1 MVDTS
6 CERMLTMGTE
16 SPVSRDVQLPGQ
28 DVESVDLDPTIDP
41 EPARDGEKPDEPAA
55 SETAASQ
62 PEAADNPELGNTLIR
77 PDSS

>member
-1 MVDTS
+1 
-6 CERMLTMGTE
+6 MLTMGTE

-41 EPARDGEKPDEPAA
+41 EPARDSEKPDEPAA

>member
-1 MVDTS
+1 
-6 CERMLTMGTE
+6 MLTMGTE

-28 DVESVDLDPTIDP
+28 EVESADLDPTIDP
-41 EPARDGEKPDEPAA
+41 EPARDSEKPDEPAA